1 MRFSGKVVAI
11 NGGTSGIGAAAVKR
25 FVEEGATVYFSG
37 RNEEK
42 AEHVAST
49 NARFIQVDNQHP
61 EQIEAFY
68 KEIQEREGQLDVLFN
83 NAGVLSVATGPLS
96 RVKLDKWHELIAV
109 NQTAVFLYMQY
120 ALQMMTKQK
129 SGVII
134 NNAAILGGAK
144 VNPMLPAYS
153 GTKAAIVAMTKSAAL
168 RHASE
173 GIRVVSISPGPTETD
188 LAVKAYGS
196 QRAFDENS
204 SHHPRGSY
212 AIPDEI
218 APAVLF
224 LASTE
229 ASYINGTDLVIDG
242 GYSLK

>member
-11 NGGTSGIGAAAVKR
+11 NGGTWGIGAAAVKR

-42 AEHVAST
+42 AEQVAST
-49 NARFIQVDNQHP
+49 NAH
-61 EQIEAFY
+61 
-68 KEIQEREGQLDVLFN
+68 L
-83 NAGVLSVATGPLS
+83 
-96 RVKLDKWHELIAV
+96 
-109 NQTAVFLYMQY
+109 
-120 ALQMMTKQK
+120 
-129 SGVII
+129 
-134 NNAAILGGAK
+134 
-144 VNPMLPAYS
+144 
-153 GTKAAIVAMTKSAAL
+153 
-168 RHASE
+168 E

-212 AIPDEI
+212 ATPDEI

-224 LASTE
+224 LASAE